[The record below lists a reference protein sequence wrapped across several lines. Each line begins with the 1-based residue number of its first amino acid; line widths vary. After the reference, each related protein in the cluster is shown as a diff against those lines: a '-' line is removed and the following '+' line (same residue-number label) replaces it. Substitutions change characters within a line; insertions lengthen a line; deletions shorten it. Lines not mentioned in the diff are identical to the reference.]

1 MAVPYKLYKNMREG
15 STTQGKWYA
24 RATNYGTLTTDALA
38 SQIESA
44 TTLTKPDI
52 VACIA
57 AFLQYIRDGL
67 RDGKRVQLASFG
79 SFKVGMKTKPADSA
93 KEFSATTNV
102 KSLHVIFQPAIEVSS
117 DRKRVKSLLTG
128 VKVEEYG
135 SYNVDK
141 EETPQP

>member
-1 MAVPYKLYKNMREG
+1 MAVPYKLYQNMREG
-15 STTQGKWYA
+15 STTRGKWYA

-38 SQIESA
+38 SQIEAA

-79 SFKVGMKTKPADSA
+79 SFKVGMKTTPADSA
-93 KEFSATTNV
+93 KDFTASTNV

-128 VKVEEYG
+128 VKVEEMQAY
-135 SYNVDK
+135 SVDK
-141 EETPQP
+141 TEPEP

>member
-1 MAVPYKLYKNMREG
+1 MAVPYKLYQNKREG
-15 STTQGKWYA
+15 SKTHGKWYA
-24 RATNYGTLTTDALA
+24 RATNYGVVDTDKLA
-38 SQIESA
+38 SQIEAA

-67 RDGKRVQLASFG
+67 RDGKRVQLDKFG
-79 SFKVGMKTKPADSA
+79 SFKVGMKTTPADSA
-93 KEFSATTNV
+93 KDFSASTNV

-135 SYNVDK
+135 SYHVDK
-141 EETPQP
+141 KENPNP

>member
-1 MAVPYKLYKNMREG
+1 MPVPYKLYKNTREG
-15 STTQGKWYA
+15 SKTQGKWYA
-24 RATNYGTLTTDALA
+24 RATHYSILDTDKLA

-67 RDGKRVQLASFG
+67 RAGQRVKLDKFG
-79 SFKVGMKTKPADSA
+79 SFKVGMATTPADSA
-93 KEFSATTNV
+93 KDFSATTNV
-102 KSLHVIFQPAIEVSS
+102 KSLHVIFQPAVEVSA
-117 DRKRVKSLLTG
+117 DGKRTKSLLSG

-141 EETPQP
+141 EQP

>member
-15 STTQGKWYA
+15 STTKGKWYA
-24 RATNYGTLTTDALA
+24 RATNYGTLTTDKLA
-38 SQIESA
+38 GQIEAA

-67 RDGKRVQLASFG
+67 RDGKRVQLDKFG
-79 SFKVGMKTKPADSA
+79 SFKVGMKTTPAETA
-93 KEFSATTNV
+93 KDFSASTNV

-135 SYNVDK
+135 GYNVDK

>member
-1 MAVPYKLYKNMREG
+1 MPVPYKLYKNTREG
-15 STTQGKWYA
+15 SKTQGKWYA
-24 RATNYGTLTTDALA
+24 RATHYSILDTDKLA

-67 RDGKRVQLASFG
+67 RAGQRVKLDKFG
-79 SFKVGMKTKPADSA
+79 SFKVGMATTPADSA
-93 KEFSATTNV
+93 KDFSATTNV
-102 KSLHVIFQPAIEVSS
+102 KSLHVIFQPAVEVSA
-117 DRKRVKSLLTG
+117 DGKRTKSLLSG
-128 VKVEEYG
+128 VRVEEYG

-141 EETPQP
+141 EQP

>member
-1 MAVPYKLYKNMREG
+1 MPVPYKLYKNTRAG
-15 STTQGKWYA
+15 SKTEGKWYA
-24 RATNYGTLTTDALA
+24 RATHYSILDTDKLA

-67 RDGKRVQLASFG
+67 RAGQRVTLDKFG
-79 SFKVGMKTKPADSA
+79 SFKVGMKTTPAETA
-93 KEFSATTNV
+93 KDFSATTNV
-102 KSLHVIFQPAIEVSS
+102 TSVHVIFQPAVEVSA
-117 DRKRVKSLLTG
+117 DGKRTKSLLSG

-141 EETPQP
+141 EQP

>member
-1 MAVPYKLYKNMREG
+1 MPVPYKLYKNTREG
-15 STTQGKWYA
+15 SKTQGKWYA
-24 RATNYGTLTTDALA
+24 RATHYSILDTDKLA

-67 RDGKRVQLASFG
+67 RAGQRVKLDKFG
-79 SFKVGMKTKPADSA
+79 SFKVGMATTPADSA

-102 KSLHVIFQPAIEVSS
+102 KSVHVIFQPAVEVSA
-117 DRKRVKSLLTG
+117 DGKRTKSLLSG

-141 EETPQP
+141 EQP

>member
-1 MAVPYKLYKNMREG
+1 MPVPYKLYKNTREG
-15 STTQGKWYA
+15 SKTEGKWYA
-24 RATNYGTLTTDALA
+24 RATHYSILDTDKLA

-67 RDGKRVQLASFG
+67 RAGQRVKLDKFG
-79 SFKVGMKTKPADSA
+79 SFKVGMATTPADTA

-102 KSLHVIFQPAIEVSS
+102 KSLHVIFQPAVEVSA
-117 DRKRVKSLLTG
+117 DGKRTKSLLSG
-128 VKVEEYG
+128 VKVEEMQT
-135 SYNVDK
+135 YNVDK
-141 EETPQP
+141 KQP